1 MIKRIMALFLALIM
15 CLDVSITANAAVLN
29 KPTEHIANVVY
40 FVDFMI
46 AIQILWMAKL
56 IRLKICLMEIRILH

>member
-15 CLDVSITANAAVLN
+15 CLDVSTTATAAVLN

-40 FVDFMI
+40 FVDFKDSNSNFMDGKVDKVKD
-46 AIQILWMAKL
+46 MFDGNKDT
-56 IRLKICLMEIRILH
+56 